1 MKRPTD
7 FFSRRYQ
14 FLIAVFALAFIL
26 LQACNTQSRGFVLP
40 EGNVERG
47 KALFTDL
54 NCNDCHS
61 IGDIPWAGSKG
72 SDTPQVAL
80 GGAVTSL
87 KAYGELVTSVINP
100 SHKISKT
107 YRDELGT
114 TLPGGRSRMEQ
125 YNYNEVMTVSE
136 LIDIVAYLQSEYKLV
151 LPENPYPY

>member
-1 MKRPTD
+1 MKRPTL
-7 FFSRRYQ
+7 FSRPRYQ
-14 FLIAVFALAFIL
+14 VLIAAFALAFAL

-40 EGNVERG
+40 EGDVERG
-47 KALFTDL
+47 KALFTEL

-61 IGDIPWAGSKG
+61 ISDIPWAGSK
-72 SDTPQVAL
+72 DTGMPQVAL

-87 KAYGELVTSVINP
+87 KTYGELVTSVIHP
-100 SHKISKT
+100 SHEVSKN
-107 YRDELGT
+107 YRDDLGT

-151 LPENPYPY
+151 IPDNPYPY